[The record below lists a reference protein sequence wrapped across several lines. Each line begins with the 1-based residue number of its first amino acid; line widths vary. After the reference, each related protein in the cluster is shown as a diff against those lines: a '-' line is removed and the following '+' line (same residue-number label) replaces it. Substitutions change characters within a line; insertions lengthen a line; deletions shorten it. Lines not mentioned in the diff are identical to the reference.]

1 MARRERQS
9 RPALRAA
16 RGGAPLLAAL
26 LVGLAAVPMP
36 TLAQDAAVAAADE
49 TTPPGDVAPPAE
61 KAWIRGELKLNFRAA
76 PSNQATPLGILETG
90 DAVAIL
96 ERRSGWVRVQ
106 TGDDHIGWLPESYLA
121 PDGPPDERVHEL
133 EGELAGLREELAAAQ
148 QDLATLEESLETQR
162 ARDVEREA
170 LLQQL
175 DEDNRVLRA
184 GERWPFLI
192 MGAAILGAGFI
203 GGLLM
208 RGGATRRSSSRIRF

>member
-1 MARRERQS
+1 MPS
-9 RPALRAA
+9 RSSS
-16 RGGAPLLAAL
+16 
-26 LVGLAAVPMP
+26 AVPAGCACRPKTITSAGFRRATSHP
-36 TLAQDAAVAAADE
+36 TDRP
-49 TTPPGDVAPPAE
+49 T
-61 KAWIRGELKLNFRAA
+61 
-76 PSNQATPLGILETG
+76 
-90 DAVAIL
+90 
-96 ERRSGWVRVQ
+96 SGC
-106 TGDDHIGWLPESYLA
+106 TNSKES
-121 PDGPPDERVHEL
+121 
-133 EGELAGLREELAAAQ
+133 LAGLREELAAAQ